1 MATRGFRN
9 LGNQVGKCL
18 GQGFSKAVK
27 ACPCENPSSSSNER
41 KVLWQ
46 CSLISACTLWG
57 GILSLA
63 PFYGWESQGTNEAA
77 FPKVPLRA
85 SAQARNRPY
94 CFWLPVPPLITRKFL
109 SSMAQPTGSN
119 NKSKLLQRSSPFF
132 HCLTQKKFNFQNT
145 GLAFHQ
151 KGFVFHYSSV
161 FWFFFSLSLFLKA
174 KHSITLFNMGFLGQ
188 ERCNYRY
195 PINLHYSYHK
205 YTSVFF
211 ILLFLWLKMAPLANL
226 KMLSRIKNSESN
238 PVVLTSEKKH
248 VFLKIVTFLG
258 LCPKQ

>member
-27 ACPCENPSSSSNER
+27 ACPCENPSYSSNER

-77 FPKVPLRA
+77 FPKAPLRA

-132 HCLTQKKFNFQNT
+132 HCLTQKNLIFKTQVWLFTRKDLFFIIH
-145 GLAFHQ
+145 L
-151 KGFVFHYSSV
+151 VFD
-161 FWFFFSLSLFLKA
+161 FFFFSLSLFKSQTFN
-174 KHSITLFNMGFLGQ
+174 HSVQYGVPRPGAL
-188 ERCNYRY
+188 
-195 PINLHYSYHK
+195 
-205 YTSVFF
+205 
-211 ILLFLWLKMAPLANL
+211 
-226 KMLSRIKNSESN
+226 
-238 PVVLTSEKKH
+238 
-248 VFLKIVTFLG
+248 
-258 LCPKQ
+258 